1 MSYDLMF
8 QRAVELQN
16 NGALNEAESIYLK
29 LLEVMPQNSDIW
41 NLLGLIAQA
50 KGNDEQ
56 ALNAFLSAITYA
68 PTPFA
73 PHFFNLGLTYRAL
86 RKYREALE
94 ALKKAV
100 HLQPDFKEAWNFLGL
115 TQEELEEHQEAIR
128 SFCRAL
134 DIDNNYSE
142 ARANLCF
149 YTKDKDTLF
158 KLANEQPDD
167 LQANLL
173 AAASSDVISDKEKY
187 LRQAVTHHPFHT
199 SALLNLAKVCEI
211 TENFAEALQL
221 YHKVLNLDEN
231 SVEAIL
237 GIADIS
243 LHTNDLDKAEF
254 YYKKSFNLARDIAG
268 AHLNYGIL
276 LYRQKRLAEAL
287 EQYRMAVQLD
297 PEKPEISYNLALIL
311 KEVSEFEE
319 ALGLMFN
326 AHQRC
331 PEKKEFSVNI
341 METLS
346 ELYAQNAELALKIAD
361 NWQKIEPDNIFSKRI
376 FAAISGI
383 TTSSDDD
390 KNYAKQ
396 LFDAFAETYDD
407 VITHLNPQIIDCFAQ
422 NYGELSGKILDLG
435 CGTGLVAEK
444 LKNNKTTFVGVDIS
458 EQMIEIAR
466 EKNLYQELICQDI
479 LSFLQESKNIKT
491 FSLVLA
497 CDVFCYFGNLEDVLR
512 LLNKSEV
519 WFSVEAAEE
528 DRNVDFYL
536 SPMGRYKHKQSYV
549 QKMLESIGFKEI
561 QAFPLV
567 LRYENGHPVEGFLFK
582 AK

>member
-8 QRAVELQN
+8 QKAIELQN
-16 NGALNEAESIYLK
+16 NGALNEAENIYLK
-29 LLEVMPQNSDIW
+29 LLEVMPQNSDVW

-50 KGNDEQ
+50 KGNLEQ
-56 ALNAFLSAITYA
+56 AVNCFLSAITYA

-73 PHFFNLGLTYRAL
+73 PHFFNLGLTYRGL
-86 RKYREALE
+86 HKYREALE
-94 ALKKAV
+94 ALQTAV
-100 HLQPDFKEAWNFLGL
+100 KLQPDFKEAWNFLGL
-115 TQEELEEHQEAIR
+115 TQEELDEHQEAIK

-134 DIDNNYSE
+134 DIDNDYNE

-149 YTKDKDTLF
+149 YTKDKETLL
-158 KLANEQPDD
+158 KLADEQPDD

-173 AAASSDVISDKEKY
+173 AAACCEELDDKEKY
-187 LRQAVTHHPFHT
+187 LRQAVLHHPFHT
-199 SALLNLAKVCEI
+199 SALLNLAKVCAEK
-211 TENFAEALQL
+211 ENFSESLQL

-237 GIADIS
+237 GIADVS
-243 LHTNDLDKAEF
+243 LQVNDLDKAEL

-287 EQYRMAVQLD
+287 EQYRAAVQLE

-311 KEVSEFEE
+311 KEVGEYDE

-331 PEKKEFSVNI
+331 PKKKEFSVNI

-346 ELYAQNAELALKIAD
+346 ELYAQNAELALKIAE

-376 FAAISGI
+376 FAAISGV
-383 TTSSDDD
+383 SASALDD
-390 KNYAKQ
+390 KLYAEQ
-396 LFDAFAETYDD
+396 LFDAFAETYDE
-407 VITHLNPQIIDCFAQ
+407 VMTNLKPQIIDCFKVHHGDVCGTA
-422 NYGELSGKILDLG
+422 LDLG
-435 CGTGLVAEK
+435 CGTGMVAQK
-444 LKNNKTTFVGVDIS
+444 LKTADNAFVGVDIS
-458 EQMIEIAR
+458 QQMIEIAR
-466 EKNLYQELICQDI
+466 EKNVYQELVCQDI
-479 LSFLQESKNIKT
+479 LSYLQEHPALKR
-491 FSLVLA
+491 FSVVLA
-497 CDVFCYFGNLEDVLR
+497 CDVFCYFGNLEDVLKK
-512 LLNKSEV
+512 LKKSEV
-519 WFSVEAAEE
+519 WFSVEAADE

-536 SPMGRYKHKQSYV
+536 TATGRYKHKKSYIENLL
-549 QKMLESIGFKEI
+549 QRLGFKEI
-561 QAFPLV
+561 EAFPLV
-567 LRYENGHPVEGFLFK
+567 LRQEKGQPVNGFLFK